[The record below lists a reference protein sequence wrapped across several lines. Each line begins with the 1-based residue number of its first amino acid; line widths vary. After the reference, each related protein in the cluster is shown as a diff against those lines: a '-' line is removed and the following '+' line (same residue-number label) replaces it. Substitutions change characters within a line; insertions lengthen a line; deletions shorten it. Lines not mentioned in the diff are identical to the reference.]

1 MRRTDAR
8 RRKRDRPDGV
18 IQGFHVIAYKVDPR
32 ICVLARN
39 LLSKDRCRAAL
50 ADEVVPVRP
59 EMPLVS
65 KAKSCACRGER
76 LARTGIFRDMNDGHY
91 YETAPA
97 LEGIIDAF
105 HTHALRQNRPMPLE
119 ALRVLA
125 RKLRYAMPLEMS
137 DIKGARTAVR
147 VLRAESMEMTLQYAN
162 DLIRTTQIRIELDE
176 REAA

>member
-1 MRRTDAR
+1 MFDPLEAILDGLE
-8 RRKRDRPDGV
+8 RDGEVTTTRDGT
-18 IQGFHVIAYKVDPR
+18 P
-32 ICVLARN
+32 
-39 LLSKDRCRAAL
+39 
-50 ADEVVPVRP
+50 
-59 EMPLVS
+59 
-65 KAKSCACRGER
+65 
-76 LARTGIFRDMNDGHY
+76 IFRDMNDGHY

-119 ALRVLA
+119 PLRVLA

-137 DIKGARTAVR
+137 DIKAARAAVR

-162 DLIRTTQIRIELDE
+162 DLIRTTQIRIEMDE